1 MSRTLRRPR
10 DSRGEEKSAA
20 RDRAAPPSPL
30 ESERASEN
38 IPMTTDLLALRALLC
53 SFQVVWAGNGIVRCF
68 GVCLLL
74 GEETERWKVPCSGT
88 VLSKVHVNAYY
99 FEDIVLAL
107 YFTLYG
113 RVTANDPSRTIDS
126 SSLLLKFTHS
136 WESNMALM
144 SDLSGVPTLSQYC
157 ISYCTHF

>member
-53 SFQVVWAGNGIVRCF
+53 SFKLYGPEMESF
-68 GVCLLL
+68 
-74 GEETERWKVPCSGT
+74 
-88 VLSKVHVNAYY
+88 
-99 FEDIVLAL
+99 DVLAFVFFWERKLNVGKYLAQVL
-107 YFTLYG
+107 Y
-113 RVTANDPSRTIDS
+113 
-126 SSLLLKFTHS
+126 
-136 WESNMALM
+136 
-144 SDLSGVPTLSQYC
+144 
-157 ISYCTHF
+157 

>member
-53 SFQVVWAGNGIVRCF
+53 SFKLYGPEMESFDVF
-68 GVCLLL
+68 GVCLLW
-74 GEETERWKVPCSGT
+74 ERKLNVYST
-88 VLSKVHVNAYY
+88 LLKVHVNA
-99 FEDIVLAL
+99 
-107 YFTLYG
+107 
-113 RVTANDPSRTIDS
+113 
-126 SSLLLKFTHS
+126 
-136 WESNMALM
+136 
-144 SDLSGVPTLSQYC
+144 
-157 ISYCTHF
+157 